1 MQASLGKH
9 DSLPDERMDRC
20 VSWEK
25 KKDPIPISGISISD
39 RCLGPN
45 ADVFAGFAGGSGGAA
60 V

>member
-1 MQASLGKH
+1 MMAFPTNEWTDAFPGK
-9 DSLPDERMDRC
+9 
-20 VSWEK
+20 K

>member
-1 MQASLGKH
+1 
-9 DSLPDERMDRC
+9 MDRC